1 MRDQAERL
9 RELVNSH
16 NNRVNSHKARIIAVT
31 SGKGGVGKTNLSVN
45 LSICLSKMGEKV
57 TLIDTDLGLANI
69 DLMLGMIPKYHLGH
83 FFSGERDLADVVMEG
98 PAGVKIIAGGSGL
111 QELADIGPSQLDN
124 CINRLF
130 TLDEENDFIILDTGA
145 GISNKVI
152 RFLLAAEEIIVVTIP
167 EPTSIADAYG
177 VIKIISK
184 ENPSA
189 KIYVAVNMVKS
200 DEEGEQV
207 VERLRIVAEKFLQF
221 PLESLGYIHY
231 DPNVPK
237 AVKQQ
242 QPFTLTHPSSKA
254 SQGIKKMAQNLLLLP
269 EHPSRGLSMFFQRLF
284 LGRARQ

>member
-9 RELVNSH
+9 RELVNSQ
-16 NNRVNSHKARIIAVT
+16 NQKGNPHKARIIAVT

-45 LSICLSKMGEKV
+45 LSICLSKMGQNV

-69 DLMLGMIPKYHLGH
+69 DLMLGIIPQYHLGH
-83 FFSGERDLADVVMEG
+83 VFSGEQELADVIMDG

-111 QELADIGPSQLDN
+111 QVLADLSSWQLDS
-124 CINRLF
+124 CINRLI
-130 TLDEENDFIILDTGA
+130 TLEENNDFIIFDTGA
-145 GISNKVI
+145 GISNKVV

-184 ENPSA
+184 DNPNA
-189 KIYVAVNMVKS
+189 KIYVAVNMVRN

-207 VERLRIVAEKFLQF
+207 VERLQMVAEKFLHF
-221 PLESLGYIHY
+221 PLEPLGYIQY
-231 DPNVPK
+231 DSNVPK

-242 QPFTLTHPSSKA
+242 QPFSLTHPNSKA
-254 SQGIKKMAQNLLLLP
+254 SQSIKQMAQYLLALP
-269 EHPSRGLSMFFQRLF
+269 QHPSRGLTSFFHKLF
-284 LGRARQ
+284 SW

>member
-9 RELVNSH
+9 RELVNSKNH
-16 NNRVNSHKARIIAVT
+16 RANSRKARIIAVT

-45 LSICLSKMGEKV
+45 LSICLSKLGQKV

-98 PAGVKIIAGGSGL
+98 PAGVRIIAGGSGL
-111 QELADIGPSQLDN
+111 QELANISSWQLDN

-130 TLDEENDFIILDTGA
+130 TLDEDNDFIILDTGA

-184 ENPSA
+184 ENPNA

-207 VERLRIVAEKFLQF
+207 VDRLRIVAEKFLQF
-221 PLESLGYIHY
+221 PLESLGHVHY
-231 DPNVPK
+231 DQNVPK

-242 QPFTLTHPSSKA
+242 QPFTLTHPNSKA
-254 SQGIKKMAQNLLLLP
+254 SQGIWKMAQHLLLLP
-269 EHPSRGLSMFFQRLF
+269 EHPSRGIAMFFQRLF
-284 LGRARQ
+284 FGKAR